1 MERSKRAP
9 ISVTTERQDAPP
21 AAFAITVLVENTAGR
36 EGLEVEHG
44 LSFWIEADD
53 YRVLMDTG
61 QTDAVVRNAS
71 ALGVDLARTD
81 AIVLT
86 HGHYDHTGG
95 LAALGPM
102 VAEAR
107 VIAHP
112 DVLRARWSCPSRK
125 EARYIGIPKSA
136 RKDLERAPRVEWT
149 TVATEFLPGLHV
161 TGEIPRVNNFE
172 DVGGP
177 FFLDAAATTPD
188 RLSDDQAVYFDTDNG
203 LVLLL
208 GCAHSGV
215 INTMHHVA
223 ELTGRDRFHC
233 VIGGMHLAAASRERV
248 EQTLLG
254 FEEFRVDMLAPC
266 HCTGERT
273 VARMRKRFAGQVVP
287 CRGGDRFLF

>member
-1 MERSKRAP
+1 
-9 ISVTTERQDAPP
+9 VTTERQDAPP
-21 AAFAITVLVENTAGR
+21 AIFAITVLVENTAGR
-36 EGLEVEHG
+36 EGLDVEHG
-44 LSFWIEADD
+44 LSFWIQTDG
-53 YRVLMDTG
+53 YSVLVDTG
-61 QTDAVVRNAS
+61 QTDAIVRNAS

-81 AIVLT
+81 VIVLT

-95 LAALGPM
+95 LAAVHRSVP
-102 VAEAR
+102 EAR

-112 DVLRARWSCPSRK
+112 EVLRARWACPSGK
-125 EARYIGIPKSA
+125 EARYIGMPQSA
-136 RKDLERAPRVEWT
+136 RKALEQARVEWT
-149 TVATEFLPGLHV
+149 TAEMELLAGLQV
-161 TGEIPRVNNFE
+161 PGEIPRVNDFE

-188 RLSDDQAVYFDTDNG
+188 ELPDDQAVYFDTDDG

-215 INTMHHVA
+215 VNTMRHVA
-223 ELTGRDRFHC
+223 GLTGRDRFHC
-233 VIGGMHLAAASRERV
+233 VMGGMHLAAASRDRV

-273 VARMRKRFAGQVVP
+273 VAQMKERFAGRVVP
-287 CRGGDRFLF
+287 SRGGDRFLF